1 MSLSL
6 PQAIS
11 TYFAIGNGADIAS
24 VKRCFTLNAVVF
36 DEGKTH
42 QGHAAIE
49 AWQRAAQ
56 AAFDYSAH
64 PIEVLTEG
72 DRVIVTTN
80 VVGNFPGS
88 PVMLTHTFG
97 LAGDKI
103 ATLEII

>member
-1 MSLSL
+1 MVPILPALS
-6 PQAIS
+6 A
-11 TYFAIGNGADIAS
+11 
-24 VKRCFTLNAVVF
+24 VFTLNAVVF

-42 QGHAAIE
+42 RGHAAIE
-49 AWQRAAQ
+49 AWQRAARD
-56 AAFDYSAH
+56 AFDYCVH

>member
-6 PQAIS
+6 PHAIS
-11 TYFAIGNGADIAS
+11 TYFAISNGGDIAN
-24 VKRCFTLNAVVF
+24 VKHCFTADAVVK

-56 AAFDYSAH
+56 AAFDYSVE
-64 PIEVLTEG
+64 PVQILIDG
-72 DRVIVTTN
+72 DRVTVTSN
-80 VVGNFPGS
+80 VAGNFPGS
-88 PVMLTHTFG
+88 PVVLKHTFG

-103 ATLEII
+103 NTLEIV

>member
-42 QGHAAIE
+42 RGTRQSKRGNARRVMRSTIAFTPLKFSRKAI
-49 AWQRAAQ
+49 
-56 AAFDYSAH
+56 
-64 PIEVLTEG
+64 G
-72 DRVIVTTN
+72 
-80 VVGNFPGS
+80 
-88 PVMLTHTFG
+88 
-97 LAGDKI
+97 
-103 ATLEII
+103 